1 MEEALPRRLASLA
14 TGTTSLS
21 APRGSAEA
29 KTLSRATTAELWFA
43 TYYRPF
49 PPALTYQAAT
59 NYAQMCRFHIEYPS
73 SGPYSHHATAAAWA
87 ESLDQEDQEFWDDQ
101 WDIREQE
108 VSGFF
113 MDASAAGSKVETVK
127 SHFMLYSMMIISHC
141 EDCQPLLFLDE
152 RCECTPYG
160 LLSEFWRCIPCT
172 LRKETKC
179 AILEQKDVS
188 HF

>member
-29 KTLSRATTAELWFA
+29 KTLSPVTTAEPWFA
-43 TYYRPF
+43 MYYRPF

-73 SGPYSHHATAAAWA
+73 SGPYSHRATATWA
-87 ESLDQEDQEFWDDQ
+87 ESLDEEDREFWDDE
-101 WDIREQE
+101 WDMREQE
-108 VSGFF
+108 VSGLFT
-113 MDASAAGSKVETVK
+113 DGRAAGSKVETVK
-127 SHFMLYSMMIISHC
+127 SHYMLCSMMIISHC

-152 RCECTPYG
+152 RCNCTLHG
-160 LLSEFWRCIPCT
+160 LFSKIWRCIPCT
-172 LRKETKC
+172 LMKETKC

-188 HF
+188 DL